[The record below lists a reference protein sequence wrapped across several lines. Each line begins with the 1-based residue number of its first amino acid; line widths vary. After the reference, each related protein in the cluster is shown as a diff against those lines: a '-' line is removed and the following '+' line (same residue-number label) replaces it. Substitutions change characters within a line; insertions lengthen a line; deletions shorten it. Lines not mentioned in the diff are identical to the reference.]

1 MQEILLSSLFVDE
14 TNIPNMGI
22 GEPNMG
28 IGEPNIVIETSKSTK
43 VSQNNVNKINNGHT
57 SKESIAKT

>member
-22 GEPNMG
+22 GEPN
-28 IGEPNIVIETSKSTK
+28 IVIETSKSTK
-43 VSQNNVNKINNGHT
+43 VSENNVNKINNGHT